1 MVQPITQ
8 TCLERI
14 YIPYLHCVDD
24 GKKSKIGHQLVT
36 WHWRRRLNF
45 LAGWRNIYIMT
56 IHIDN
61 LPELTPAQ
69 YGYVVDRKRPVLS
82 LLFQETGPHR
92 TTAHR
97 HPRAQIVFPIE
108 GSYWVLTDQGNWL
121 VLPNQAVWIPPEVNH
136 EIMSHNSV
144 KSLLLFVDGAYV
156 DTLPQQCVTVNVS
169 PLLRELIKK
178 AVANGNNFELNGP
191 EARLVSV
198 MLDEL
203 NSMTPAPFYLPLST
217 NRILSRTMTYLIE
230 NPGDRRG
237 LEVLAKDVGASPRTL
252 SRLFSRETGMTYS
265 QWRLRLRL
273 MEAVERLGQGQ
284 TIAQVTF
291 DLGYSSDSTFID
303 VFRRSLGITPGQ
315 YVNQVTDRDGMV
327 KHP

>member
-1 MVQPITQ
+1 
-8 TCLERI
+8 
-14 YIPYLHCVDD
+14 
-24 GKKSKIGHQLVT
+24 
-36 WHWRRRLNF
+36 
-45 LAGWRNIYIMT
+45 MT
-56 IHIDN
+56 TDIDK
-61 LPELTPAQ
+61 LPELTPAK

-82 LLFQETGPHR
+82 ILFQETRPHR
-92 TTAHR
+92 TKAHR
-97 HPRAQIVFPIE
+97 HPRAQIVFPVE

-121 VLPNQAVWIPPEVNH
+121 VPPNQAIWIPPEINH
-136 EIMSHNSV
+136 EVMSHVSV
-144 KSLLLFVDGAYV
+144 KSLLLFVDAAHV
-156 DTLPQQCVTVNVS
+156 NSLPRQCVGVNVS
-169 PLLRELIKK
+169 PLLRELFKK
-178 AVANGNNFELNGP
+178 AVENGNDFELIGS

-203 NSMTPAPFYLPLST
+203 NSMVPAPFYLPLST
-217 NRILSRTMTYLIE
+217 NKILSKVMKYLIE

-237 LEVLAKDVGASPRTL
+237 LEVLASDVGVSPRTL